1 MPYLD
6 LSNPDNYVHLCQ
18 LFFAAHPAYRPLLD
32 AGGAPPVSGSEE
44 RISLDIVR
52 EMAAWGR
59 DRHLITRKDAARI
72 VEHAE
77 GLARNADTLSAFHD
91 PASIVSLTPRVLGT
105 PPRLQ
110 PSVVVAEIVHWLT
123 LKAPTVADGLEGLV
137 LTIPAAIERTQSL
150 ASAREQSEVM
160 QARARQLLAW
170 LQEQDER

>member
-32 AGGAPPVSGSEE
+32 AGGAPPVSGSEY
-44 RISLDIVR
+44 RISLDTVR

-77 GLARNADTLSAFHD
+77 GLAKNTGRCFKSVDLLPYLSGEDMPHD
-91 PASIVSLTPRVLGT
+91 GGT
-105 PPRLQ
+105 R
-110 PSVVVAEIVHWLT
+110 
-123 LKAPTVADGLEGLV
+123 
-137 LTIPAAIERTQSL
+137 
-150 ASAREQSEVM
+150 
-160 QARARQLLAW
+160 
-170 LQEQDER
+170 